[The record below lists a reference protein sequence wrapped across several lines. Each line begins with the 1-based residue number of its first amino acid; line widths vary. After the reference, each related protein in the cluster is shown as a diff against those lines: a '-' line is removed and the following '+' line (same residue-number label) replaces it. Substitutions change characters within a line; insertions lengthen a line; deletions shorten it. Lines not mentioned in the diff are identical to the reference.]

1 MVMLQK
7 ETSIQMNRKQ
17 LLIKKALVAR
27 IPFAD
32 KLRQI
37 KREVFGYPPNTDHIE
52 LTLHN
57 YERIKS
63 FLESSEGSL
72 NGKVIL
78 EIGSG
83 WFPTIPI
90 LLARDGAKKVFMSDL
105 NVHMDDITF
114 QATAS
119 YLKNRYPNDDF
130 IKNIES
136 FSSLPIEYL
145 APFNSAALT
154 DKSLDLIMSH
164 AVLEHI
170 PKSDIYNLFSSL
182 RPKISDNGLMIHMVD
197 HSDHFEHYD
206 KSISRINFLTWN
218 EEKHALINYL
228 IKDGENRM
236 RHHEYHQVFQDAG
249 FEVVKEEADLHKET
263 LEKVETL
270 DLVYPYKKM
279 RPEQLSILTSTYV
292 LKPA

>member
-1 MVMLQK
+1 
-7 ETSIQMNRKQ
+7 MNYKQ
-17 LLIKKALVAR
+17 LLVKKSLVGR
-27 IPFAD
+27 VPFAD

-37 KREVFGYPPNTDHIE
+37 KRKILGYPPNADHLE

-57 YERIKS
+57 YERIKY
-63 FLESSEGSL
+63 FLERSDGELS
-72 NGKVIL
+72 GKIVL

-90 LLARDGAKKVFMSDL
+90 LLVRDGAKKVFMSDL

-119 YLKNRYPNDDF
+119 YLKNRYPNNDF
-130 IKNIES
+130 IRNIMG

-154 DKSLDLIMSH
+154 DKSLDIVMSH

-182 RPKISDNGLMIHMVD
+182 RPKISDNGIMIHMVD

-249 FEVVKEEADLHKET
+249 FKVVNEEADLHKQT
-263 LEKVETL
+263 LENVKFL
-270 DLVYPYKKM
+270 DLVYPYSKM
-279 RPEQLSILTSTYV
+279 SPEQLAILTSIYV
-292 LKPA
+292 LKPY